1 MPNESSSK
9 PNTSHISNPS
19 DLIMLNDPAH
29 LVSQINALHASK
41 VEQWHET
48 DVDNGYD
55 GLLGVVCQQHQFN
68 FLLWHE
74 EDVARSPDVGD
85 ERVAQV
91 KRAIDGYNQNR
102 NDWIERIDDFLVQ
115 HLVEQGVG
123 PTVGARL
130 NTETPVSAIDRLS
143 IMSLRIY
150 HLHEQIERDD
160 ASEEHRTKVQ
170 KRLDRCYQQQHDLS
184 QSLIELLDDIL
195 SGQKLLKLYRQMK
208 MYNDPTMNPYLYASE
223 QRKAG

>member
-1 MPNESSSK
+1 
-9 PNTSHISNPS
+9 
-19 DLIMLNDPAH
+19 MLNDPAH

-130 NTETPVSAIDRLS
+130 NTETPGSAIDRLS

-170 KRLDRCYQQQHDLS
+170 ERLDRCYQQQHDLS